1 MKKKD
6 IIKQIKIDK
15 LKYYKNNNYYNM
27 INSFLYIMSKKKLK
41 QIKEVWCIE
50 CGKNNYC
57 IILSLKNG
65 ETDQTYYL
73 QKSIKNKKIINVDL
87 LRDMKF

>member
-27 INSFLYIMSKKKLK
+27 INSFLYIMSKK
-41 QIKEVWCIE
+41 
-50 CGKNNYC
+50 N
-57 IILSLKNG
+57 
-65 ETDQTYYL
+65 
-73 QKSIKNKKIINVDL
+73 
-87 LRDMKF
+87 